1 MKILLAVLL
10 AAAMPGMA
18 RAENKPAFK
27 WVPNNEFY
35 FILPLPQNI
44 YLPGNKETAQV
55 RPWGLGLM
63 SLGNGEEF
71 SKTGG
76 LQLQHVNLNGS
87 SLGADNSFY
96 IFDFLAGL
104 GYMSPKIQTK
114 PLRFTASALGDI
126 GLAAGDFFMA
136 PVVSAG
142 LFYQTDN
149 GSDAPSG
156 INFTFFYRFTEIS
169 LSDMGGGTS
178 GKLRPALGFK
188 IGYIFKGF
196 WTQKEPKG

>member
-1 MKILLAVLL
+1 
-10 AAAMPGMA
+10 MPGLA
-18 RAENKPAFK
+18 RAEDKPSFK
-27 WVPNNEFY
+27 WIPNNEFY

-44 YLPGNKETAQV
+44 YLPGNRETAQV
-55 RPWGLGLM
+55 HPWGLGLM
-63 SLGNGEEF
+63 SLGNGETF

-76 LQLQHVNLNGS
+76 LQLQHVNLSGS
-87 SLGADNSFY
+87 LDEDNSFY
-96 IFDFLAGL
+96 VFDFLAGL
-104 GYMSPKIQTK
+104 GYMSPKVQSK
-114 PLRFTASALGDI
+114 PLRFTASVLGDI

-156 INFTFFYRFTEIS
+156 INLTFFYRLTEIT
-169 LSDMGGGTS
+169 LNDLGGGKS

-188 IGYIFKGF
+188 IGYIFQGF
-196 WTQKEPKG
+196 WTQKGSKG